1 MAIPKLTCVKSISEA
16 TNSPR
21 KCSVLEGGRMTKET
35 VKQLLEPFFSRV
47 LQRDTLVADELAAI
61 TAAAGEVI
69 DFSPGEDLVLEG
81 QRPSRS
87 MLVASGFT
95 CRYRMLADGNRQLT
109 AIHIAGDFVDLH
121 SFLLKEMDHSVGA
134 LTNCAVITFPHE
146 NLVELT
152 ERYPHLTRLLW
163 LLTLLDGAM
172 HREWLVGMG
181 RLSASQRTAHLICE
195 VYARLKV
202 VGLADN
208 DSFAFPITQATLA
221 DAVGISSVHINRVL
235 QELRQRHLV
244 SWHRGVL
251 DIVDWGALAAL
262 AEFDEG
268 YLHLVREPR

>member
-1 MAIPKLTCVKSISEA
+1 MSKD
-16 TNSPR
+16 
-21 KCSVLEGGRMTKET
+21 T
-35 VKQLLEPFFSRV
+35 VRQLLEPFFGRV
-47 LQRDTLVADELAAI
+47 MQRDTLGAAERAAI
-61 TAAAGEVI
+61 AAAADAVI

-95 CRYRMLADGNRQLT
+95 CRYRVLADGNRQLT

-134 LTNCAVITFPHE
+134 LTTGAVITFPHE
-146 NLVELT
+146 RLVELT

-163 LLTLLDGAM
+163 LLTLLDGAI

-181 RLSASQRTAHLICE
+181 RLSAAERTAHLICE

-202 VGLADN
+202 VGMVDGN
-208 DSFAFPITQATLA
+208 RFAFPITQASMA

-235 QELRQRHLV
+235 QELRQRHLI
-244 SWHRGVL
+244 SWDRGIL
-251 DIVDWGALAAL
+251 EIVDWAAL
-262 AEFDEG
+262 STLAGFDDR